1 MTRAYIISV
10 LLLCVFGYAIA
21 QDAPPDNRYCG
32 MGNEPQFGASDG
44 PAALPQS
51 CFYTAIK
58 ATPSPG
64 RVVLV
69 PAGSDLQSYV
79 SKAHC
84 GETLELA
91 SGATYNGAFNF
102 PAKGCDDKHWITV
115 RSAGAL
121 PAEGIRISPCYAG
134 VASLPGR
141 PDFHC
146 SSPTKVMA
154 RISVPVHKSIT
165 ITDHYRLI
173 GLELTRPE
181 GGGITYNLIKAG
193 GANKVIL
200 DRVWVHGTERDET
213 QRGIA
218 IPGASYIAVIDSY
231 FSDFHCIAKTGSCED
246 AQTVWGGAGEVAG
259 GTYKIVN
266 NYLEAAGEGI
276 LFGGGAG
283 STTPSDIEIR
293 RNHFYKPSIWHNS
306 DANYIGV
313 PFIVKNNFEL
323 KNGIRV
329 LLEGNV
335 MENSWGGFSQAGF
348 QILLTPKS
356 QGNLCPLCIVKDIT
370 IRYCALR
377 HSGSGMQLASAASD
391 AGGLTQGLMNVSI
404 HDVTIEDI
412 DADHFNG
419 NGFAFQIS
427 SAGSAFRNLTIRR
440 ITVPSS
446 DRDLFVMGS
455 RTGIAAMDNIV
466 IVDNILDVGRYQVI
480 STGGQGNCAYKKRNP
495 AEIFDACWKSYTF
508 NHNILVGGRDKWP
521 GGNYFARDLKAA
533 GVAGN
538 GSHNPQ
544 LSSEQHIPSE
554 NGRDIGADVS
564 AINSATAGV
573 AP

>member
-121 PAEGIRISPCYAG
+121 PAEGIRISPC
-134 VASLPGR
+134 
-141 PDFHC
+141 
-146 SSPTKVMA
+146 
-154 RISVPVHKSIT
+154 
-165 ITDHYRLI
+165 
-173 GLELTRPE
+173 
-181 GGGITYNLIKAG
+181 NAG

-323 KNGIRV
+323 KNGIR
-329 LLEGNV
+329 
-335 MENSWGGFSQAGF
+335 
-348 QILLTPKS
+348 
-356 QGNLCPLCIVKDIT
+356 
-370 IRYCALR
+370 
-377 HSGSGMQLASAASD
+377 
-391 AGGLTQGLMNVSI
+391 
-404 HDVTIEDI
+404 
-412 DADHFNG
+412 
-419 NGFAFQIS
+419 
-427 SAGSAFRNLTIRR
+427 
-440 ITVPSS
+440 
-446 DRDLFVMGS
+446 
-455 RTGIAAMDNIV
+455 
-466 IVDNILDVGRYQVI
+466 
-480 STGGQGNCAYKKRNP
+480 
-495 AEIFDACWKSYTF
+495 
-508 NHNILVGGRDKWP
+508 
-521 GGNYFARDLKAA
+521 
-533 GVAGN
+533 
-538 GSHNPQ
+538 
-544 LSSEQHIPSE
+544 
-554 NGRDIGADVS
+554 
-564 AINSATAGV
+564 
-573 AP
+573 